1 MRPITF
7 SLDTKFVEVP
17 RLLVRNWLHF
27 SSLDGFKTRWAI
39 VADSGATLDSGD
51 LVLPSVPPGC
61 EREIKWSSQL
71 PELGKLAAMAVAST
85 SAARFAPMYAWYL
98 ELQSTCVASTRWCD
112 AGHEVARTQIPLP
125 VPDGCFM
132 SLSLANPLREKT
144 TLRVLDAGDD
154 LLQVQCS
161 RGVHVTFHLSGVL
174 AGTVANMSVE
184 GVPVL
189 TGGPTPCFWRA
200 PTDNDRGGEGIS
212 YCARWRNAGIDR
224 LQTVRFPWK
233 FPSLSTIQ
241 SD

>member
-1 MRPITF
+1 M
-7 SLDTKFVEVP
+7 
-17 RLLVRNWLHF
+17 N
-27 SSLDGFKTRWAI
+27 
-39 VADSGATLDSGD
+39 
-51 LVLPSVPPGC
+51 
-61 EREIKWSSQL
+61 
-71 PELGKLAAMAVAST
+71 
-85 SAARFAPMYAWYL
+85 
-98 ELQSTCVASTRWCD
+98 
-112 AGHEVARTQIPLP
+112 
-125 VPDGCFM
+125 
-132 SLSLANPLREKT
+132 LSLANPLREKT

-233 FPSLSTIQ
+233 FHSLSTNTNEAIKSRVSSLPFRSVSLTFMLTQ
-241 SD
+241 VLDFFGSLLKG